1 MRYNLENRLVLFSK
15 ESIKTCKTIHITI
28 INKSIIQQFI
38 RSSNSIGANYHEAN
52 NACSK
57 KDFVNKLYISLKEAN
72 ETKYWLQLLCTSN
85 PEIIKQLEYLE
96 NECQQII
103 KIIQSIINKSK

>member
-1 MRYNLENRLVLFSK
+1 MKYNLENRLVLFSK
-15 ESIKTCKTIHITI
+15 ESIKICKTININI
-28 INKSIIQQFI
+28 INKSIVHQFI

-72 ETKYWLQLLCTSN
+72 ETRYWLQLLCTSN
-85 PEIIKQLEYLE
+85 PEKITQFKNLN